1 MSLYDRADVPGYAI
15 EYPNNCRCGPC
26 TAVREY
32 RERRESADLPT
43 YCQTI
48 LVEGSVCGGK
58 LDTNGDC
65 QYGHRLQD

>member
-32 RERRESADLPT
+32 RERREFADLQARIAAAAEADHTPDWD
-43 YCQTI
+43 YELPQ
-48 LVEGSVCGGK
+48 EYQK
-58 LDTNGDC
+58 
-65 QYGHRLQD
+65 